1 MSDPVNNVP
10 QEVMFESIPLSDMTD
25 FENDIGI
32 LLIVKDG
39 EHCAPDDYDS
49 LVPGSLLFSGG
60 WIGLV
65 ISATPGRTRF
75 GVMWSET
82 TS

>member
-39 EHCAPDDYDS
+39 EHCAPDDYE
-49 LVPGSLLFSGG
+49 
-60 WIGLV
+60 IGRAHV
-65 ISATPGRTRF
+65 
-75 GVMWSET
+75 
-82 TS
+82 